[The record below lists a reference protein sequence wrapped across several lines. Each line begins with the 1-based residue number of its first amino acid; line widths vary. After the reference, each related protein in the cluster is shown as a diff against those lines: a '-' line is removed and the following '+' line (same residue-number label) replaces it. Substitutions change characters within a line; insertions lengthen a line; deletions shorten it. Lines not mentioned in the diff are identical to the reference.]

1 VPYMPMD
8 ELFMCSDKESLAVG
22 TDLLVFGTGK
32 GMERN
37 LFSLFRYSILTN
49 SWIRT
54 DPMNYPRCLFAKM
67 SVGQKAYL
75 AGGSDCYGK
84 VLSSVEIVRGNT
96 DLISQ
101 RQFSPGRLLDYI

>member
-1 VPYMPMD
+1 MD
-8 ELFMCSDKESLAVG
+8 ELFMCSDKELLAVG